1 MATCPNKNLSSWKS
15 LVAAQGEDNAHYLW
29 DKYEGNVP
37 EYYNTSLNDKLVDG
51 FLKDFGIT
59 ATEYNDLKSDIG
71 VDAITASD
79 LITKAIAY
87 KKGETVTPEVA
98 YFAYSMLGKQNNKLR
113 SELRF
118 LVNKWNKYQ
127 ERFDYHKKAL
137 ADREGFNPDKDKWKA
152 KIRDLVILDFLQAK
166 IEDHYLNPTAFVKNL
181 DSKWTREDFNLWNKI
196 VSWFEGLL
204 SSYSKKYASQKERLN
219 NLGIAIADEVL
230 NNNYEYFDY
239 GLSEDQIRKYY
250 NRTIESDPFAKELV
264 EFGQK
269 ELGIVLTGSLALR
282 RAGEVYRTADETLH
296 DIDWVIPFELN
307 NSEENKSVLS
317 QIENFQGGSPSDSL
331 AAGEIAQ
338 KFDWFKKFKEKYPSF
353 KVTNQF
359 YGAEHNKF
367 ESLTLQG
374 VIDAKYYTEDG
385 THEETYSYYTKD
397 KDTKKPVKVTKTTTV
412 SHEAGDMIPNTGYA
426 IDFFVRLQ
434 PNQEQHENYFKLWKE
449 IMIAKLQMGRDKDFS
464 DWKAFVPYLKSKDNF
479 NFNYEGFRHFNYETS
494 ENNAFD
500 DTVQTDEQL
509 YLQTKGEVERAV
521 EGFNLRPITRPFGI
535 SGYTTKNDKIT
546 MKIVKEMQEWFD
558 DHRNLYPSI
567 YPVWNRTYNVINFRD
582 RVTKQE
588 VQLSDMPMS
597 VASEETLALVKEL
610 ATKMGIKIS
619 DLVTYA
625 NETGLKVDG
634 INGVADLI
642 RGIVAVAEG
651 KEGSALTEEMVHIAT
666 AIIESIDPK
675 IVTEM
680 ISKIDR
686 FKIYDQTLKA
696 YKTDPRYQLA
706 NGKPDIRKIKKEA
719 VDKLITELIVN
730 GGANVEQY
738 PELREEKNRSLV
750 QKFFDAIIDF
760 FSGRYKKANID
771 IFKTVA
777 GRIKSGEVGGTVSDI
792 KSKGVYQQK
801 SSTVSEYTPAQAA
814 IINKINEDDASLTK
828 VERKTVDDRGKPII
842 KQIYVRNK
850 DGVKKDV
857 ANRVTDIVRKKS
869 EDKGFDEENLS
880 TEERTFNAFKRDIG
894 IEKHKTFEDIH
905 ARYFDENGVKRENPL
920 PVPEFKSKEEEET
933 YYKLE
938 KYFTDLIELHPDA
951 IFLSEK
957 KMYDPKTDTAGTMD
971 LLVID
976 PNGKANIY
984 DWKFGTVSKDAEDIA
999 WYKQSSYN
1007 VQLGQYKLMLA
1018 DVYGVKEFGKM
1029 RAIPIVLKVKSQN
1042 KKDGSVQHKLTGIA
1056 IGTADSTKT
1065 SNLLLT
1071 PISEETEST
1080 GDEVID
1086 DHISKLNSL
1095 AKRISAEKSDDENYD
1110 LKIERLTAVRKAVRL
1125 IQGQNNLSGIIEAIQ
1140 TLKNQGAKI
1149 LDDYNAIYKD
1159 RPASSEDSTNKELS
1173 EFSRQMR
1180 EYIDAAELFDRVEVE
1195 LGDRIYTEQLE
1206 EDIDPDD
1213 EEGQAYIQELK
1224 DVLIDLTKQ
1233 SNEIFKAKN
1242 EIKKIMFEF
1251 GSKHLGERNLVTGL
1265 TEAEAVPKG
1274 LAAGFK
1280 DAFNFG
1286 IRSINIMAKL
1296 NLTARSNAKATAE
1309 AGINKIMNIRKRI
1322 IARGDAE
1329 SVISKIFSVDK
1340 DNNKVNKLVKKYDSK
1355 FREEFRDNAAADNLP
1370 WLEQNIDL
1378 DRVRKESEVIMNKK
1392 IDRIEKFYKND
1403 DEKREA
1409 AILRVERAWDVDNPQ
1424 FNGWKQNYLLQK
1436 YPLDKWYSSEYKAIQ
1451 ADPELRELYD
1461 YIESLN
1467 QEASSV
1473 GFIEKR
1479 IMDSFLPFVRKTV
1492 AEKVIEGN
1500 VLAPLTNFYDSLKMN
1515 PDDVGYGMY
1524 DEMTGKLM
1532 NALPKYYTYDFS
1544 RKADG
1549 PNDYSE
1555 VSFDLF
1561 ANLILYTQE
1570 VEKYK
1575 YLSEIED
1582 QISLLRT
1589 IETFKKNHIATDRSG
1604 NIIME
1609 NGKPKQAPG
1618 NEEILKDFD
1627 LFTRTLF
1634 YGQKYVMSD
1643 VDTPVGIGKAIV
1655 GVKKLINKV
1664 AGREVVK
1671 INEGDETPASLVKLM
1686 DAANRAFSLK
1696 TLSLDPL
1703 PGLVNLVGSQFQMS
1717 AQAGEYF
1724 SAEEFAKNEAKLLG
1738 HVFKSE
1744 EEKEMFAQLINKFVP
1759 LREDPSYEE
1768 LKKSSIVK
1776 GGILLN
1782 GNNISDF
1789 LMIAFR
1795 KPEMMVEKS
1804 IFLSLLDNSMVE
1816 NGKIVNIRQFVKA
1829 KYKDRYDS
1837 PEAFQNAKAK
1847 MDAEIEKLKET
1858 RSITNTKKLEN
1869 GKLVIPGLDLNNKTE
1884 LNRLSNQTRNTTN
1897 RVVGG
1902 MSQESTTKMD
1912 MSIWTKSMM
1921 VFKKWIYPLL
1931 ETRFSGIHKLGADD
1945 FSTFINDE
1953 GMLEGEKYDL
1963 GRASLFLK
1971 LMYDSIKDRQVNIK
1985 NVLQVNEAGI
1995 KKLDD
2000 LYEHYSQ
2007 QYYKKTGQPLNMSKA
2022 DFADMIR
2029 QNVQSSL
2036 KEIAYIVALTA
2047 AAFALGFFAPDDDDD
2062 KAAKN
2067 RHRYYLRMLDK
2078 IRDEITFFYN
2088 PNEIRNI
2095 AAGGIFPAIAVVTDA
2110 LTFFKHLSE
2119 QITGIPITG
2128 KKGRTAEQVRKDAM
2142 PVKDLLKNFIP
2153 GGKTVLTF
2161 GGVLS
2166 EDWAKE
2172 FDITI
2177 KAQNTVR

>member
-1 MATCPNKNLSSWKS
+1 MATSCSIIRNPDTNEVERVNAPNGKESKLYSDLLELQSDSEEALKLWAQVYTPSFKEWFGDWETDPQNASKVVDENGEPLVVYHGSDSYGFESFDKGLLGSNTGAPSARKGFFFASNKVASREYLGAAISKELREELNYNYDYNLPDSDYSQVEADFEGWYSRDEERYRYELKNDMLHNLFQAEEALERGYIDKEQ
-15 LVAAQGEDNAHYLW
+15 LDVLKEEYRKEFGKEDNLASIKDSMIISQLNSIMDFW
-29 DKYEGNVP
+29 DKDEYGRPIVPGTGEHVTRAKMADIRGAIIETLDSLSEGEGQESLDVENKALDKLIYSLFLDIKNPLVYDYEGK
-37 EYYNTSLNDKLVDG
+37 EKR
-51 FLKDFGIT
+51 I
-59 ATEYNDLKSDIG
+59 
-71 VDAITASD
+71 
-79 LITKAIAY
+79 
-87 KKGETVTPEVA
+87 ET
-98 YFAYSMLGKQNNKLR
+98 Y
-113 SELRF
+113 
-118 LVNKWNKYQ
+118 
-127 ERFDYHKKAL
+127 
-137 ADREGFNPDKDKWKA
+137 A
-152 KIRDLVILDFLQAK
+152 KIIGDATKQGNDGVILKNTFD
-166 IEDHYLNPTAFVKNL
+166 PTPTDIYVTL
-181 DSKWTREDFNLWNKI
+181 DPIQSKSVENKGTFSTTSDSLYYQ
-196 VSWFEGLL
+196 V
-204 SSYSKKYASQKERLN
+204 
-219 NLGIAIADEVL
+219 ADEV
-230 NNNYEYFDY
+230 
-239 GLSEDQIRKYY
+239 S
-250 NRTIESDPFAKELV
+250 
-264 EFGQK
+264 
-269 ELGIVLTGSLALR
+269 
-282 RAGEVYRTADETLH
+282 RA
-296 DIDWVIPFELN
+296 
-307 NSEENKSVLS
+307 
-317 QIENFQGGSPSDSL
+317 
-331 AAGEIAQ
+331 
-338 KFDWFKKFKEKYPSF
+338 
-353 KVTNQF
+353 
-359 YGAEHNKF
+359 
-367 ESLTLQG
+367 
-374 VIDAKYYTEDG
+374 
-385 THEETYSYYTKD
+385 
-397 KDTKKPVKVTKTTTV
+397 V
-412 SHEAGDMIPNTGYA
+412 SG
-426 IDFFVRLQ
+426 
-434 PNQEQHENYFKLWKE
+434 FKL
-449 IMIAKLQMGRDKDFS
+449 
-464 DWKAFVPYLKSKDNF
+464 V
-479 NFNYEGFRHFNYETS
+479 
-494 ENNAFD
+494 
-500 DTVQTDEQL
+500 
-509 YLQTKGEVERAV
+509 
-521 EGFNLRPITRPFGI
+521 PITRYGRTGF
-535 SGYTTKNDKIT
+535 TTANDKIT
-546 MKIVKEMQEWFD
+546 SRFIKKMTKWFED
-558 DHRNLYPSI
+558 RSELYPNIS
-567 YPVWNRTYNVINFRD
+567 PVWDKTYGVITFRD
-582 RVTKQE
+582 RNTGTVLQIEEVPSSRATQ
-588 VQLSDMPMS
+588 VQLNNIKN
-597 VASEETLALVKEL
+597 VAKKIGVSFESLQKYAKEAGIDVTGVNGLADLVK
-610 ATKMGIKIS
+610 
-619 DLVTYA
+619 
-625 NETGLKVDG
+625 
-634 INGVADLI
+634 GVIAI
-642 RGIVAVAEG
+642 AEG
-651 KEGSALTEEMVHIAT
+651 KEEQATTEELVHIAT
-666 AIIESIDPK
+666 AIINEINPK
-675 IVTEM
+675 LITEL

-686 FKIYDQTLKA
+686 FKIYDATLKA
-696 YKTDPRYQLA
+696 YKGNKDYQTKD
-706 NGKPDIRKIKKEA
+706 GKPDIRKIKKEA
-719 VDKLITELIVN
+719 VDKLIAELIIN
-730 GGANVEQY
+730 DGANTEQF
-738 PELREEKNRSLV
+738 PELREENNRSLV
-750 QKFFDAIIDF
+750 QKMWDAILDF
-760 FSGRYKKANID
+760 IRGVYRKADID
-771 IFKTVA
+771 IFQEVA
-777 GRIKSGEVGGTVSDI
+777 GDIRIGNIGGTVSDI
-792 KSKGVYQQK
+792 KLKGTYLQK
-801 SSTVSEYTPAQAA
+801 GSTVSEYTPAQAA

-828 VERKTVDDRGKPII
+828 VKKESVDDRGKKII
-842 KQIYVRNK
+842 KEVYMRNAS
-850 DGVKKDV
+850 GQKKEV
-857 ANRVTDIVRKKS
+857 ANRVTDIVRKQS

-894 IEKHKTFEDIH
+894 IEKHKVFEDIH
-905 ARYFDENGVKRENPL
+905 GRYFDENGVKRENPL
-920 PVPEFKSKEEEET
+920 PVPEFDSKEKEET
-933 YYKLE
+933 YYKIE
-938 KYFTDLIELHPDA
+938 KYFTELVEMYPGA
-951 IFLSEK
+951 IFLSERK
-957 KMYDPKTDTAGTMD
+957 LYNPKTDTAGTVD
-971 LLVID
+971 LIIIE
-976 PNGKANIY
+976 PNGRTNIY

-1007 VQLGQYKLMLA
+1007 VQLGQYKLLLS

-1029 RAIPIVLKVKSQN
+1029 RAIPILLKVKSQN

-1095 AKRISAEKSDDENYD
+1095 AKRISEEKSDDENYD

-1140 TLKNQGAKI
+1140 TLRNQGAKI

-1195 LGDRIYTEQLE
+1195 IGDRIYTEQLE
-1206 EDIDPDD
+1206 EDVDPDD

-1274 LAAGFK
+1274 LAANFK
-1280 DAFNFG
+1280 DAYNFG
-1286 IRSINIMAKL
+1286 IRAVNIMAKL

-1322 IARGDAE
+1322 VARGDAE

-1340 DNNKVNKLVKKYDSK
+1340 DNNRVNKLVKKYDTK
-1355 FREEFRDNAAADNLP
+1355 FRDEFRDNAAADNLP
-1370 WLEQNIDL
+1370 WLEKNIDL
-1378 DRVRKESEVIMNKK
+1378 DRVRRESEVIMNKK
-1392 IDRIEKFYKND
+1392 IARIENFYKND

-1436 YPLDKWYSSEYKAIQ
+1436 YPLDKWYSDEYKAIQ
-1451 ADPELRELYD
+1451 ADPELKELYE
-1461 YIESLN
+1461 YIENLN

-1479 IMDSFLPFVRKTV
+1479 IMDSFLPFIKKTV

-1515 PDDVGYGMY
+1515 PEDVGYGMY
-1524 DEMTGKLM
+1524 DEMTGKLV
-1532 NALPKYYTYDFS
+1532 NAIPKYYTYDFS

-1609 NGKPKQAPG
+1609 NGKPKLAPG
-1618 NEEILKDFD
+1618 NEEIVRDFD

-1655 GVKKLINKV
+1655 NIKKIINKASNAV
-1664 AGREVVK
+1664 LDKDIAK

-1686 DAANRAFSLK
+1686 DAANRAFTLK

-1703 PGLVNLVGSQFQMS
+1703 PGLVNLVGTQFQIS

-1724 SAEEFAKNEAKLLG
+1724 TAEEVAKNEG
-1738 HVFKSE
+1738 IITTQRIIRTPE
-1744 EEKEMFAQLINKFVP
+1744 EREMFTQLINTFVP
-1759 LREDPSYEE
+1759 LREDPSYEQ

-1776 GGILLN
+1776 GGVLLDS
-1782 GNNISDF
+1782 NNVTDF

-1795 KPEMMVEKS
+1795 KPEMVVEKA
-1804 IFLSLLDNSMVE
+1804 IFLTLLDNSMVE
-1816 NGKIVNIRQFVKA
+1816 DGKIVNIRQYVKA

-1847 MDAEIEKLKET
+1847 MDAEIEKLKDT
-1858 RSITNTKKLEN
+1858 RSISKIKKLEN

-1884 LNRLSNQTRNTTN
+1884 LNRLSNQTRNITA

-1902 MSQESTTKMD
+1902 LSQESTTKMD

-1931 ETRFSGIHKLGADD
+1931 ETRFSGLHKLGADD
-1945 FSTFINDE
+1945 FNVTITED

-1963 GRASLFLK
+1963 GRANLFLK
-1971 LMYDSIKDRQVNIK
+1971 LMYESIRDRQINIK
-1985 NVLQVNEAGI
+1985 NVLEVNEAGV

-2007 QYYKKTGQPLNMSKA
+2007 QYYKKTGQTLNMSKA

-2047 AAFALGFFAPDDDDD
+2047 AAFALGMFAPDDDDD

-2110 LTFFKHLSE
+2110 LTFFKHLAE

-2172 FDITI
+2172 FDITV